1 MTIVWKVRKSREEE
15 KAVSTKPISRRRFL
29 EASASTAAVTI
40 VPRSVLG
47 GEGFVAPSDRI
58 NIGFIGSG
66 TQGLRQLME
75 SLPKSEVTVRAVCD
89 PNRSTE
95 DYIPWFRNE
104 LRDKIRRFLDKPSWG
119 ETDRGCHC
127 GRDVGREVIE
137 TYYGKHR
144 PSGTYHGCIP
154 YADFRELLD
163 KERDLDAVYIMTPNH
178 LHATVALAAMKKGKH
193 VITHKPIS
201 NIYHETRL
209 AIDTSRQSGVATHMF
224 CAAANQTTPQIC
236 EWIWG
241 GAIGPVR
248 EVHNWSSRPFWPQ
261 GMTEYPTEEVPVPDG
276 LEWDLWLGP
285 VPDRPYHPAL
295 TNAVFRGWY
304 AFGAGALGDM
314 GHYSSFQIYKILKLG
329 FPTSVEAG
337 RSQYWAIIDHLWQK
351 QVNMIA
357 YPRASMIRWEFPA
370 RADMPPVSLHWYDG
384 GLRPFLLQELKED
397 GEQMPDEGLLFVGDK
412 GKLLAGFSGEN
423 PRLIPKARMDSFQP
437 PAPTLPRPVDELDQW
452 IRACRG
458 GEPSDASFERVE
470 PFAEAICLGNIALR
484 VPGKLQWDAEK
495 REFSNS
501 TNANEFLKRAEY
513 RPGWE
518 L

>member
-1 MTIVWKVRKSREEE
+1 MSPKS
-15 KAVSTKPISRRRFL
+15 ISRRRFL
-29 EASASTAAVTI
+29 ETSASTAAAAI

-47 GEGFVAPSDRI
+47 GAGFVAPSDRI
-58 NIGFIGSG
+58 NIGFVGAGS
-66 TQGLRQLME
+66 QGLRQLMAA
-75 SLPKSEVTVRAVCD
+75 LPNPAINVVAVCD
-89 PNRSTE
+89 PNRSSE

-104 LRDKIRRFLDKPSWG
+104 LRDKIRHFLNRPDWGAADK
-119 ETDRGCHC
+119 GCRC
-127 GRDVGREVIE
+127 GREAGREVIE
-137 TYYGKHR
+137 TYYGQQR
-144 PSGTYHGCIP
+144 PSGSYRGCTP

-163 KERDLDAVYIMTPNH
+163 KEPDLDAVYVMTPDH
-178 LHATVALAAMKKGKH
+178 LHATVALAGMEKGKH

-201 NIYHETRL
+201 NVYHETRL
-209 AIDTSRQSGVATHMF
+209 AIDTARRTGVATHMF
-224 CAAANQTTPQIC
+224 CAAGNRTTPQIC
-236 EWIWG
+236 EWVWR

-261 GMTEYPTEEVPVPDG
+261 GMTEYPGEQVPVPDG

-285 VPDRPYHPAL
+285 VPHRSYHPAL

-304 AFGAGALGDM
+304 DFGAGALGDM

-329 FPTSVEAG
+329 FPTSVEAS

-351 QVNMIA
+351 QENLIA

-370 RADMPPVSLHWYDG
+370 RENMPPVALHWYDG
-384 GLRPFLLQELKED
+384 GLRPPLVRELAED
-397 GEQMPDEGLLFVGDK
+397 GQPMPDEGLLLVGDD
-412 GKLLAGFSGEN
+412 GKLLAGFSGER
-423 PRLIPKARMDSFQP
+423 PRLIPKAKMDRFEP
-437 PAPTLPRPVDELDQW
+437 PPQTLSRPIDELDQW

-458 GEPSDASFERVE
+458 GEASDASFERVA

-484 VPGKLQWDAEK
+484 VQGKLEWDAEK
-495 REFSNS
+495 KLFTNS
-501 TNANEFLKRAEY
+501 EAADQLLKRAEY